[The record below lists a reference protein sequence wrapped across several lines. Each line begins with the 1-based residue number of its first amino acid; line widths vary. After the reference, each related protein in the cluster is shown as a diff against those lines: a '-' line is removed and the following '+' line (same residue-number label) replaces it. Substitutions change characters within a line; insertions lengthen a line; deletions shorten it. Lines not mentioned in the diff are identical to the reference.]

1 MYPKEPLPVI
11 FHSDMQ
17 IVIDFVNDDIYYCQF
32 DDLYILTGDT
42 KAYIMDAKGNVLLP
56 DKYERIHPV
65 IGRKSFVVKMQDKVG
80 VVMKDGEQ
88 IIPCEYD
95 SISSWWEYGPS
106 AHYVVKDKKVGVID
120 YTGKVLLPTEYDSL
134 DYVTKDVV
142 IVTKDSKYGAVDINN
157 RLVLPFEYNDIRFDI
172 EEWCATGYEYVRY
185 IYVRK
190 DKKYYKYDRETHTM
204 EVMLQKSIID
214 KIFKN
219 YL

>member
-1 MYPKEPLPVI
+1 MK
-11 FHSDMQ
+11 
-17 IVIDFVNDDIYYCQF
+17 
-32 DDLYILTGDT
+32 
-42 KAYIMDAKGNVLLP
+42 
-56 DKYERIHPV
+56 R
-65 IGRKSFVVKMQDKVG
+65 QDKVG

-88 IIPCEYD
+88 LIPCEYD

-106 AHYVVKDKKVGVID
+106 AH
-120 YTGKVLLPTEYDSL
+120 
-134 DYVTKDVV
+134 YVTKDVV

-157 RLVLPFEYNDIRFDI
+157 RLVLLFEYDDIRFDI
-172 EEWCATGYEYVRY
+172 EEWCATGYEYIRY

-190 DKKYYKYDRETHTM
+190 DKRYYKYDRETPIM